1 MIQIEG
7 EEFNV
12 EACIQFTLLQKILIK
27 LAKRENEMQDKIHS
41 LEKKLRKI
49 EENEKKTNK
58 INEVRFQIIEN
69 NMNKLAEGNTEIVR
83 DITTT
88 KIEKDYNIES
98 SKAKKSNE
106 QDNEVYYNDNDNDNN
121 SDNGYDNESESYKE
135 DIKNDYIE
143 KDMKKKKN

>member
-49 EENEKKTNK
+49 EENEK
-58 INEVRFQIIEN
+58 
-69 NMNKLAEGNTEIVR
+69 
-83 DITTT
+83 
-88 KIEKDYNIES
+88 
-98 SKAKKSNE
+98 
-106 QDNEVYYNDNDNDNN
+106 
-121 SDNGYDNESESYKE
+121 
-135 DIKNDYIE
+135 
-143 KDMKKKKN
+143 

>member
-69 NMNKLAEGNTEIVR
+69 NMNKLAEGNTEIIR

-88 KIEKDYNIES
+88 KIEKHYITE
-98 SKAKKSNE
+98 KGEKRKG
-106 QDNEVYYNDNDNDNN
+106 
-121 SDNGYDNESESYKE
+121 SDN
-135 DIKNDYIE
+135 IQ
-143 KDMKKKKN
+143 

>member
-27 LAKRENEMQDKIHS
+27 LAKRENEMQNKIHS

-49 EENEKKTNK
+49 EENDK
-58 INEVRFQIIEN
+58 INESRFQIIEN

-98 SKAKKSNE
+98 SKAKKSDE

-121 SDNGYDNESESYKE
+121 SDNGYDNESETYKKE
-135 DIKNDYIE
+135 IKND
-143 KDMKKKKN
+143 